1 LKGGRKVA
9 AENKDQS
16 IISSILQTDK
26 TGYGLSIFE
35 PDEIKGLEQEIH
47 LKNGKPYVKCF
58 VSDVERQLKPEEIV
72 RQLFARN
79 LVKQYGYPKER
90 LEVEKTVQ
98 FGGEIHEKRAD
109 IVVYY
114 ANGSRDEPYI
124 IVELKRAKRKDGEKQ
139 LKSYCNA
146 EGSPIGVWTN
156 GQQKEIW
163 HREGYNNF
171 ISISHIPMVDQT
183 LEQVIA
189 EPWTIDRLTKEN
201 KLLTEKKSLREIIV
215 TLENLV
221 LANSGQDS
229 FDEVFKLIYT
239 KLYDEWAA
247 TNIRARDRRI
257 NFRIYGENLEDLYN
271 KMNALFA
278 EAKNKWRGVF
288 NDLDK
293 IDLKPSHLKTC
304 VSFLQDIKLFNS
316 NLYVIDEAFE
326 YLVTQVAKGSKGQ
339 YFTPRHVIDM
349 CIRMLNPRENEFV
362 IDPAAGSCGF
372 TVHTIF
378 HIAGQQFTNQ
388 RLPDFAREFAQN
400 NVFGIDF
407 DNRAIK
413 VAKALN
419 LIAGDGK
426 SNVYKAN
433 SLDGNS
439 WTDDVK
445 AALQSHLARFPDDSA
460 ADQENQRTY
469 RKFTFEVLLTNPP
482 FAGPIEES
490 SLLKQY
496 KLARNSK
503 GKLKQKVERDTLFL
517 ERAFDFIKAGGRM
530 AIVLPQGK
538 YNNTNEEYIRDF
550 VMEHGRLLAVVGL
563 DENTFRPHTGTKT
576 SVLFVQKWHDQ
587 LCPRKDDYSIF
598 FATSKKTGKDNSGNY
613 IFLCDA
619 TGEVVLDEHGH
630 PKVDHDL
637 GAITD
642 NFIAFAKEN
651 KLSFWA

>member
-1 LKGGRKVA
+1 MA

-16 IISSILQTDK
+16 VVSSILQTDK
-26 TGYGLSIFE
+26 TGHGLSLFE
-35 PDEIKGLEQEIH
+35 PSEIKELEQEIH
-47 LKNGKPYVKCF
+47 LKKGKPYVKCF
-58 VSDVERQLKPEEIV
+58 VSDVERQLKPEEII
-72 RQLFARN
+72 RQLFTRK

-114 ANGSRDEPYI
+114 ANGNRDEPYI

-156 GQQKEIW
+156 GQQMEIW
-163 HREGYNNF
+163 HREGHNNF
-171 ISISHIPMVDQT
+171 ISISHIPLVDQT
-183 LEQVIA
+183 LEQVIS
-189 EPWTIDRLTKEN
+189 EPWTIDKLTKEN

-221 LANSGQDS
+221 LANSGKDS

-247 TNIRARDRRI
+247 TNVRARDRRI
-257 NFRIYGENLEDLYN
+257 NFRIYGENLEDLYT
-271 KMNALFA
+271 KMNALFG
-278 EAKNKWRGVF
+278 EAKNKWKGVF
-288 NDLDK
+288 NDLDN
-293 IDLKPSHLKTC
+293 IELQPSHLKTC

-349 CIRMLNPRENEFV
+349 CIRMLNPKETEFI

-372 TVHTIF
+372 TVHAIF

-388 RLPDFAREFAQN
+388 KLPEFAREFAQN
-400 NVFGIDF
+400 NIFGIDF
-407 DNRAIK
+407 DTRAIK

-426 SNVYKAN
+426 TNVYNAN
-433 SLDGNS
+433 SLDGSS

-445 AALQSHLARFPDDSA
+445 AALKPHLTRFPNDRA
-460 ADQENQRTY
+460 ADQENQRMY
-469 RKFTFEVLLTNPP
+469 RYFNFQMLLTNPP
-482 FAGPIEES
+482 FAGPIEEPH
-490 SLLKQY
+490 LLKQY
-496 KLARNSK
+496 KLARNKK

-517 ERAFDFIKAGGRM
+517 ERAFDFVRAGGRF

-538 YNNTNEEYIRDF
+538 FNNTNEEYIREF
-550 VMEHGRLLAVVGL
+550 VMERGRLLAVVGL
-563 DENTFRPHTGTKT
+563 DENTFKPHTGTKT
-576 SVLFVQKWHDQ
+576 SVLFVQKWHDE
-587 LCPRKDDYSIF
+587 LCPKKDDYPIF

-613 IFLCDA
+613 IFLHDA

-630 PKVDHDL
+630 PKIDHDL
-637 GAITD
+637 DAIT
-642 NFIAFAKEN
+642 NSFIAFAKEN
-651 KLSFWA
+651 KLSFWV